1 MSQPQ
6 SDTIYIHSKRYSLY
20 SYPLEQYWQL
30 HNNKPPLFST
40 TSGNNR
46 GYTAE
51 WQIEDNKLYL
61 IKFDGETLF
70 APGYKEYSLQ
80 DIFPNQ
86 EMVYAEW
93 YTGSLSVG
101 MGQRVESLPIEQYE
115 ARIDIKEGMVTDT
128 TFNDMV

>member
-6 SDTIYIHSKRYSLY
+6 SDTINLNNKRYSLY

-51 WQIEDNKLYL
+51 WLIENNKLYL
-61 IKFDGETLF
+61 IKFWGETLF

-86 EMVYAEW
+86 QKVYTEW
-93 YTGSLSVG
+93 YTGCLSVG
-101 MGQRVESLPIEQYE
+101 IGQRVESLPIEQYE
-115 ARIDIKEGMVTDT
+115 IKADICSGIVTNIAM
-128 TFNDMV
+128 FDMV